1 MEHNRLLNVW
11 RDVVSVKRI
20 FAEMKSATERD
31 LSKLSSEISSTS
43 REMTNACGGVVN
55 AMQKSSRM
63 EVCITFYFIF
73 VTNIKSWVKVKH

>member
-31 LSKLSSEISSTS
+31 LSKLSSEMSSTT
-43 REMTNACGGVVN
+43 REMTNLCSEIFNVTR
-55 AMQKSSRM
+55 SSSKTEVSKQDVFAKRM
-63 EVCITFYFIF
+63 LILMPI
-73 VTNIKSWVKVKH
+73 

>member
-31 LSKLSSEISSTS
+31 LSKLNSEMSSAT
-43 REMTNACGGVVN
+43 REMTGVCSEIFNVTRTTS
-55 AMQKSSRM
+55 KT
-63 EVCITFYFIF
+63 EVSNLYL
-73 VTNIKSWVKVKH
+73 